1 MTSSL
6 EIAIVFAAWAIVV
19 WRRPPLRRS
28 LRESPLWMTF
38 AALALALTVR
48 IPQVSSFLEQ
58 ATGVAQIG
66 TLLKHCIGIIAML
79 SLINWATALTTKSAD
94 WVPLPFTA
102 PRYVVAALSIVTMAG
117 LFLAIPGR
125 RPGDDYFIT
134 EHAGNAVATCYQL
147 VFVAY
152 VALAMAIATV
162 LFARSARIAQGGLR
176 TSLVLM
182 AIGSA
187 TGIGYTILR
196 TLYLVASQLKQP
208 FPGGDSGF
216 ESASKWLKIITIAMV
231 CAGTSYPAYAAAVRA
246 RRQWTALRALEPL
259 WVLAT
264 RPVPHVV
271 LVDMEEQPSRFDL
284 RDTDFR
290 LHRRII
296 EIRDAALVLRD
307 IAPNGLWEAALAEA
321 EASGLSGDEAHIA
334 AEAMWWTTAA
344 QRAADDEHGGGD
356 ETYRAHPADHTDE
369 EAAWLTQVSG
379 WLDRPIVRA
388 FVAAPGAESHA

>member
-1 MTSSL
+1 MTSVL
-6 EIAIVFAAWAIVV
+6 EIMIVVAAWAIVV

-58 ATGVAQIG
+58 ATGIAQIG
-66 TLLKHCIGIIAML
+66 TLLKHCIGIVAML
-79 SLINWATALTTKSAD
+79 SLINWATALTAKSAE
-94 WVPLPFTA
+94 WVPLPVTA
-102 PRYVVAALSIVTMAG
+102 PRYVVAALSIVAMVG
-117 LFLAIPGR
+117 LFLAVPGR

-152 VALAMAIATV
+152 VALAMVIATV
-162 LFARSARIAQGGLR
+162 LFARSAGVAQGGLR

-182 AIGSA
+182 AVGSA
-187 TGIGYTILR
+187 IGIGYTILR
-196 TLYLVASQLKQP
+196 TSYLIATQLEQP
-208 FPGGDSGF
+208 FPGGDSAF
-216 ESASKWLKIITIAMV
+216 ESASKWLKIVTIAMV
-231 CAGTSYPAYAAAVRA
+231 CAGTSYPAYAAAARA

-264 RPVPHVV
+264 TPVPQVV
-271 LVDMEEQPSRFDL
+271 LLDTNEQPNRFDP

-307 IAPNGLWEAALAEA
+307 TAPNGLWHAALAEA
-321 EASGLSGDEAHIA
+321 EASGLSGDEAEIA
-334 AEAMWWTTAA
+334 AEAMWWSTVAR
-344 QRAADDEHGGGD
+344 RATDGEPGGGD

-369 EAAWLTQVSG
+369 EVAWLTQVSG

-388 FVAAPGAESHA
+388 FVAAPGVGSHA